1 MKKFILTICVFLFL
15 MATSYSQVGIGT
27 ETPTTALDVNGTVR
41 IEQLDVETV
50 DEISLTGLTNGNVL
64 NRTDMGNN
72 VLVENNELTTAPVS
86 REFGD
91 LNLGAEPIDLYVAGN
106 PQINA
111 LDMKIA
117 PGDENEIAT
126 FLRVHS
132 YNSKYLISGI
142 ADGTE
147 GRRMTIYFTLTE
159 NIKFLEDDPT
169 ALPKNRIWT
178 LANSSIST
186 SGEGFIEVVY
196 DADAGSDGLGR
207 WLVIKFRS

>member
-1 MKKFILTICVFLFL
+1 M
-15 MATSYSQVGIGT
+15 
-27 ETPTTALDVNGTVR
+27 
-41 IEQLDVETV
+41 
-50 DEISLTGLTNGNVL
+50 TGLTSGNVL
-64 NRTDMGNN
+64 NRTENGNN
-72 VLVENNELTTAPVS
+72 IVVVNNEITTAPVS
-86 REFGD
+86 RDMGD
-91 LNLGAEPIDLYVAGN
+91 LDLGAEPIDLYIAGN

-126 FLRVHS
+126 FIRVHS

-142 ADGTE
+142 ANGTE
-147 GRRMTIYFTLTE
+147 GRRMTISFTLTD
-159 NIKFLEDDPT
+159 NIKFLEDDLT
-169 ALPKNRIWT
+169 ALPKNRIST
-178 LANSSIST
+178 LANSSISI